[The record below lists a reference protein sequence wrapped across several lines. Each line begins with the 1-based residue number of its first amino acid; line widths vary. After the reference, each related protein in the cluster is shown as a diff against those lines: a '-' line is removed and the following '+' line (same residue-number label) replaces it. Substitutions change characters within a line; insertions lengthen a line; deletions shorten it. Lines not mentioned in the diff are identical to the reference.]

1 MMDKDSGVA
10 ERPLTTAEHFQLVC
24 NILRD
29 KGLMSDDIL
38 DYALA
43 ASHPVPIR
51 TCEFTVRNNLDYGAS
66 EGIYL
71 DFAIEYYEG
80 GRKKINQL
88 GTFKPLQTSP
98 DAMRTMARLLAD
110 FIVEERVYVSAHLD
124 AYTWTGVDVYAAD
137 AEGKRIGFGYSCP
150 NLETALKRKDEIL
163 NRCGSVVV
171 RDNATRKMKI
181 YRIGEDK

>member
-1 MMDKDSGVA
+1 MDKESGFA

-29 KGLMSDDIL
+29 KGLMPDDIL

-51 TCEFTVRNNLDYGAS
+51 TCDFTIRNNLDYGVS

-71 DFAIEYYEG
+71 DLVIEYYEG
-80 GRKKINQL
+80 GRKKINKL
-88 GTFKPLQTSP
+88 GTFKTLQTGP
-98 DAMRTMARLLAD
+98 EAMRTMARLLAD
-110 FIVEERVYVSAHLD
+110 FIVEERVYVSTHLD

-137 AEGKRIGFGYSCP
+137 AEGKRTGFGYSCH
-150 NLETALKRKDEIL
+150 NQEVAMKRKDEIL
-163 NRCGSVVV
+163 ERCECVIV
-171 RDNATRKMKI
+171 RDNATRKI
-181 YRIGEDK
+181 QVYRRGGEA